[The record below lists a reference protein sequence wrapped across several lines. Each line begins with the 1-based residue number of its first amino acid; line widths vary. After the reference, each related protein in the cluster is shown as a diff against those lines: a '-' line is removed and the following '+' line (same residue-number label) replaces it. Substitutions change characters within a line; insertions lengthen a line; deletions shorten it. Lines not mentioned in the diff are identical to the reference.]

1 MNKDE
6 KKKLIGFAIS
16 NGVTLLA
23 GFISGMGTN
32 IASRHQ
38 DNLSIEYQNIKN
50 QNDVL
55 LSEIS
60 SLQKELEILTAE
72 NETLRSQS
80 NNAKS
85 FIDQPNTN
93 KSNRINL
100 YDTLK
105 IDSNHYELI
114 RNFPDS
120 TGNVYSMVYKFDASL
135 NAYAKFK
142 LEQPYNT
149 LSGYILTGLNI
160 GNDVDMT
167 IEIYGDEDIIL
178 KRIGHI
184 TKDSG
189 IIPLESID
197 ISGIEKLTINTYN
210 IGKFYCGY
218 LYLADI
224 TLE

>member
-1 MNKDE
+1 MNTDE

-32 IASRHQ
+32 IAFRHQ
-38 DNLSIEYQNIKN
+38 DNLSTEYQNIKN

-60 SLQKELEILTAE
+60 SLQKELEILTTE
-72 NETLRSQS
+72 NETLKSQS
-80 NNAKS
+80 NNAES
-85 FIDQPNTN
+85 FIDQPKTN
-93 KSNRINL
+93 KSNCINL

-105 IDSNHYELI
+105 IDSSHYEII

-120 TGNVYSMVYKFDASL
+120 TGNIYHMVYKFDASL

-142 LEQPYNT
+142 LEQSYNT

-167 IEIYGDEDIIL
+167 IEIFGDEDIIL
-178 KRIGHI
+178 KRIEHI

-189 IIPLESID
+189 TIPLESID
-197 ISGIEKLTINTYN
+197 ISGIEKLTISTYN
-210 IGKFYCGY
+210 TGNFFCGY

-224 TLE
+224 ILE